1 MELNLIDQYTSTPA
15 SSFQPRENRVIRA
28 TILFPEGARLLHEES
43 FDLLNLRQAARLRL
57 ISNAVQRLV
66 SALQRIGRATKSEVP
81 PERIA
86 QQFLPVGDL
95 ASREAVL

>member
-1 MELNLIDQYTSTPA
+1 VIERDISIPA
-15 SSFQPRENRVIRA
+15 GSFQLHENRVIRA
-28 TILFPEGARLLHEES
+28 ATFFAEGARLLHEES
-43 FDLLNLRQAARLRL
+43 FELLNLRQAARLRL

-66 SALQRIGRATKSEVP
+66 SALQRIGRVTKSEVP

-86 QQFLPVGDL
+86 QQFLPAGDL